1 MEHFLQQLQTIPEAA
16 ELIRRVDGGGCPAAV
31 SGLQPVQ
38 RACVGAAV
46 ARGTGRPAVFVCGD
60 EREARQLTADLAA
73 LTAQAPVLLLSRE
86 WQFRPGA
93 VSSRDW
99 ERSRLAALYALAN
112 GDAAVT
118 VATADALM
126 ARTLPPELLLSLSM
140 TLEAG
145 GQADLK
151 QLTGRLLAAGY
162 TRCDQVEGVGQF
174 ALRGG
179 ILDVFSPL
187 MDQPVRCEFFDD
199 EIDSMG
205 TFDPATQRRTANV
218 TSALLLPAAEV
229 LPRSAEGGLE
239 GLGETLLRLA
249 DKLAKKQ
256 KTETT
261 VARLREDGERLKNGA
276 VPGGMDRY
284 LAAVYPKV
292 TAGVHY
298 LPGDAVVFL
307 CESGRV
313 DERVKNALLQ
323 NKQDTEALLE
333 AGLLAGDYA
342 KLLLSGEELYA
353 ALEDFPVIM
362 ADSLPTSR
370 HPLKPR
376 GLLTMNARQLSS
388 YGGSLETA
396 VTDLEHYRANGSAVL
411 VLCAGESRAHNLH
424 RLLEERGIPAAVDLK
439 NAAMPKAGEV
449 RISLGAL
456 SAGCEW
462 PYLKLAVL
470 TEGQLTAPTQK
481 RLKLKKESNR
491 QKIQSYTDLSPGD
504 LVVHV
509 HHGVGRFAGIQRMP
523 VDGVEKDYIK
533 IDYAGGDCL
542 YVPVTQLD
550 LVSKYIGGGE
560 DQERQKLNKLGG
572 TEWARQKTKAKK
584 AAKDLAKGL
593 TQLYAE
599 RQRRPGF
606 AFSPDSPWQREFED
620 AFPYAE
626 TDDQLR
632 AIEEIKKDMEK
643 PRPMDRLLCGDVGY
657 GKTEVALRAVMKC
670 VLDGK
675 QAAILVPTTVLA
687 QQHYATAC
695 GRFKDFPVKIEV
707 LSRFTTAKEQKRI
720 LDAAKRGAVDLLI
733 GTHKLLQKGVEF
745 KDLGLL
751 IIDEEQRFGVTH
763 KERLKEMSRQV
774 DVLTLSATPIPRT
787 LNMALSGLRDMSTI
801 EEPPADRQ
809 PVQTY
814 VLEHD
819 WAILEDAMRKELSRG
834 GQIYYLHNRVES
846 IDLTASRIQKMLGP
860 EVRIVTGHGKMG
872 EQELSSVMQA
882 MVDGEADVLVC
893 TTIIETGIDIPNV
906 NTLIIEDA
914 DKMGLAQLHQI
925 RGRIG
930 RSARRAYAYLTYR
943 RGKILQE
950 TAAKRLS
957 AIREYVEFGSGFK
970 IAMRDLEIRGAGNL
984 LGPEQS
990 GYLMSVGYDLYLKLL
1005 EEAVLEERGEE
1016 KQIETECS
1024 ADLTVNANIP
1034 ERYVPAAEQRMDLY
1048 RRIAAI
1054 RSDDDASDLLD
1065 EMLDRYGEAPK
1076 SVLAL
1081 LDVALL
1087 RSAAAKAGVSDISQ
1101 KKDVLKF
1108 TLGVFRPEA
1117 LVSVC
1122 SLAKYK
1128 YRLTLAAGET
1138 PALSLKL
1145 KPGADVLESAMAL
1158 VEDLKLAS
1166 QANPS

>member
-1 MEHFLQQLQTIPEAA
+1 MERFLETLNTLPQVAQLAQLVES
-16 ELIRRVDGGGCPAAV
+16 GGCPAAV
-31 SGLQPVQ
+31 TGLQPVQ
-38 RACVGAAV
+38 RASVGAAV
-46 ARGTGRPAVFVCGD
+46 ARAAGRPAVFVCGD
-60 EREARQLTADLAA
+60 EREVQTLCADLET
-73 LTAQAPVLLLSRE
+73 LTGSRPVTLLGRE
-86 WQFRPGA
+86 WQLRPGA
-93 VSSRDW
+93 VASRDW
-99 ERSRLAALYALAN
+99 ERGRLAALYALAS
-112 GDAAVT
+112 GRAETV
-118 VATADALM
+118 VATADALLE
-126 ARTLPPELLLSLSM
+126 RTLPPALLKGLAV
-140 TLEAG
+140 TLELG
-145 GQADLK
+145 KRVDLK
-151 QLTGRLLAAGY
+151 ALTEGLLRGGY
-162 TRCDQVEGVGQF
+162 ARCDQVEGVGQF

-205 TFDPATQRRTANV
+205 AFDPGTQRRTRNLE
-218 TSALLLPAAEV
+218 TALLLPAAEV
-229 LPRSAEGGLE
+229 LPHAAPGGLT
-239 GLGETLLRLA
+239 GLAEALEALAARLE
-249 DKLAKKQ
+249 KKQ
-256 KTETT
+256 KAEAQVRT
-261 VARLREDGERLKNGA
+261 LREDAERLRAGA

-284 LAAVYPKV
+284 LAAVYKEV

-298 LPGDAVVFL
+298 LPADAVVFL
-307 CESGRV
+307 SESGRV
-313 DERVKNALLQ
+313 DERVKNTLLRL
-323 NKQDTEALLE
+323 KQDTEALLE
-333 AGLLAGDYA
+333 AGLMTGEYA
-342 KLLLSGEELYA
+342 RLCLGAEEFYA

-362 ADSLPTSR
+362 ENALPTSR
-370 HPLKPR
+370 YPLRPR
-376 GLLTMNARQLSS
+376 GLTAVNAKQLSS

-396 VTDLEHYRANGSAVL
+396 VTDLEHYRSAGSAVL
-411 VLCAGESRAHNLH
+411 MLCGGETRARNLL
-424 RLLEERGIPAAVDLK
+424 RMLEDRGIPATLDLK
-439 NAAMPKAGEV
+439 GAAMPAPGEV

-456 SAGCEW
+456 SAGSEW
-462 PYLKLAVL
+462 PALHLAVL
-470 TEGQLTAPTQK
+470 TEGQLSAPAVRRRQ
-481 RLKLKKESNR
+481 KLKTDSNR
-491 QKIQSYTDLSPGD
+491 QKLQSYTDLSPGD

-560 DQERQKLNKLGG
+560 DQERTRLNKLGG
-572 TEWARQKTKAKK
+572 TEWAKQKTKAKK
-584 AAKDLAKGL
+584 AVKDLAKGL

-620 AFPYAE
+620 AFDYAE

-632 AIEEIKKDMEK
+632 CIAEIKADMER

-675 QAAILVPTTVLA
+675 QSAILVPTTVLA
-687 QQHYATAC
+687 QQHYATAVN
-695 GRFKDFPVKIEV
+695 RFRDSPVKIEV

-720 LDAAKRGAVDLLI
+720 LGALKAGGVDLLI
-733 GTHKLLQKGVEF
+733 GTHKLLQKTVEF

-763 KERLKEMSRQV
+763 KERLKEISRQV

-787 LNMALSGLRDMSTI
+787 LNMALSGLRDMSTL

-819 WAILEDAMRKELSRG
+819 WAILEDAIRRELSRG
-834 GQIYYLHNRVES
+834 GQVYYLHNRVET
-846 IDLTASRIQKMLGP
+846 IDLTAARLQKMLGP
-860 EVRIVTGHGKMG
+860 EARIVTGHGQMS

-882 MVDGEADVLVC
+882 MVDGEADILVC

-914 DKMGLAQLHQI
+914 DKMGLSQLHQI

-930 RSARRAYAYLTYR
+930 RSARRAYAYLTFR
-943 RGKILQE
+943 RGKVLQE
-950 TAAKRLS
+950 TAAKRLA

-1005 EEAVLEERGEE
+1005 EEAVLEEQGQE
-1016 KQIETECS
+1016 KKVETECA
-1024 ADLTVNANIP
+1024 ADLTVNAHIP
-1034 ERYVPAAEQRMDLY
+1034 DRYVPSPEQRMDLY

-1054 RSDDDASDLLD
+1054 RTDEDASDLLD
-1065 EMLDRYGEAPK
+1065 ELLDRYGEAPK
-1076 SVLAL
+1076 AVLAL

-1087 RSAAAKAGVSDISQ
+1087 RAAAAKAGVSDISQ
-1101 KKDVLKF
+1101 KGNVLRLQ
-1108 TLGVFRPEA
+1108 LGLFRPAA
-1117 LVSVC
+1117 LAAVC
-1122 SLAKYK
+1122 GLAKYRR
-1128 YRLTLAAGET
+1128 RLTLAAGEV
-1138 PALSLKL
+1138 PALSLTL
-1145 KPGADVLESAMAL
+1145 KPGEDVLEAARTL
-1158 VEDLKLAS
+1158 VEDLTLA
-1166 QANPS
+1166 AEK

>member
-1 MEHFLQQLQTIPEAA
+1 MEQFLSKLQTIPEAA
-16 ELIRRVDGGGCPAAV
+16 ELIRRVEAGGCPAAV

-46 ARGTGRPAVFVCGD
+46 AAAAGRPAVFLCGD
-60 EREARQLTADLAA
+60 EREVRQLAGDLETLTGGAVVTLAA
-73 LTAQAPVLLLSRE
+73 RE

-93 VSSRDW
+93 VSSREW
-99 ERSRLAALYALAN
+99 ERRRLAALYAMAR
-112 GDAAVT
+112 GEARVV
-118 VATADALM
+118 VATAEALM
-126 ARTLPPELLLSLSM
+126 ARTLPPKLLAELSF

-145 GQADLK
+145 GRADPK
-151 QLTGRLLAAGY
+151 EIAEKLLAAGY

-179 ILDVFSPL
+179 ILDVYSPL
-187 MDQPVRCEFFDD
+187 TDQPVRCEFFDD

-205 TFDPATQRRTANV
+205 AFDPGTQRRTANV
-218 TSALLLPAAEV
+218 DAALVLPAAEV
-229 LPRSAEGGLE
+229 LPHCAPGGLA
-239 GLGETLLRLA
+239 GLAEALSALA
-249 DKLAKKQ
+249 RKAEKK
-256 KTETT
+256 KPDT
-261 VARLREDGERLKNGA
+261 AAHLREDAERFSAGA

-284 LAAVYPKV
+284 LTAVYPEAA
-292 TAGVHY
+292 AGVDY
-298 LPGDAVVFL
+298 LPADAVVFL

-313 DERVKNALLQ
+313 DESARGAALRLR
-323 NKQDTEALLE
+323 QDTETLLE
-333 AGLLAGDYA
+333 AGLMAGEHA
-342 KLLLSGEELYA
+342 HVCLSPEELYA

-370 HPLKPR
+370 HPLRPK
-376 GLLTMNARQLSS
+376 GLMSMTARQLSA
-388 YGGSLETA
+388 YGGSLEAA
-396 VTDLEHYRANGSAVL
+396 VADLEQYRAGGSGVL
-411 VLCAGESRAHNLH
+411 VLCGSEGRAGNLQ
-424 RLLEERGIPAAVDLK
+424 RMLEARGIRAAVDPGCAVL
-439 NAAMPKAGEV
+439 PGPGEV
-449 RISLGAL
+449 RIGVGAL

-462 PYLKLAVL
+462 PELKLAVL
-470 TEGQLTAPTQK
+470 TEGQLTAAPQK

-491 QKIQSYTDLSPGD
+491 QKIQSCTDLTPGD

-509 HHGVGRFAGIQRMP
+509 HHGVGRFAGIRRMP
-523 VDGVEKDYIK
+523 VDGVEKDYIQ

-542 YVPVTQLD
+542 YVPATSLD

-560 DQERQKLNKLGG
+560 DQEHRKLNKLGG

-584 AAKDLAKGL
+584 AARDLAKGL
-593 TQLYAE
+593 IDLYAQ
-599 RQRRPGF
+599 RQRQPGF
-606 AFSPDSPWQREFED
+606 AFSPDSPWQLEFEE

-632 AIEEIKKDMEK
+632 AVEEIKRDMEK

-675 QAAILVPTTVLA
+675 QAALLVPTTVLA

-695 GRFKDFPVKIEV
+695 GRFRDFPVKIEI
-707 LSRFTTAKEQKRI
+707 LTRYTTAKEQKRI
-720 LDAAKRGAVDLLI
+720 LDAASRGAVDLLI
-733 GTHKLLQKGVEF
+733 GTHKLLQKGVAF

-751 IIDEEQRFGVTH
+751 VIDEEQRFGVTH

-787 LNMALSGLRDMSTI
+787 LNMALSGLRDMSTL

-819 WAILEDAMRKELSRG
+819 WAIIEDAMRRELSRG
-834 GQIYYLHNRVES
+834 GQVYYLHNRVES
-846 IDLTASRIQKMLGP
+846 IDLTAARIQKMLGP
-860 EVRIVTGHGKMG
+860 EVRVVTGHGKMG
-872 EQELSSVMQA
+872 EQELTAVMQA

-893 TTIIETGIDIPNV
+893 TTIIETGIDISNV

-914 DKMGLAQLHQI
+914 DKMGLSQLHQI

-930 RSARRAYAYLTYR
+930 RSSRRAYAYLTYR
-943 RGKILQE
+943 RGKVLQE
-950 TAAKRLS
+950 NAAKRLA

-990 GYLMSVGYDLYLKLL
+990 GYLMTVGYDLYLKLL

-1016 KQIETECS
+1016 KQIETECA
-1024 ADLTVNANIP
+1024 ADLTVSANIP
-1034 ERYVPAAEQRMDLY
+1034 ERYVPSSEQRMDLY
-1048 RRIAAI
+1048 RRIAAV
-1054 RSDDDASDLLD
+1054 RTNDDASDLLD
-1065 EMLDRYGEAPK
+1065 EMLDRYGEAPR

-1087 RSAAAKAGVSDISQ
+1087 RAAAAKAGVSDISQ
-1101 KKDVLKF
+1101 KKDVLR
-1108 TLGVFRPEA
+1108 LQLARFRPEA
-1117 LVSVC
+1117 LVQVC
-1122 SLAKYK
+1122 GLSKYK
-1128 YRLTLAAGET
+1128 FRLTLAAGDV

-1145 KPGADVLESAMAL
+1145 KPGEDVLEAALTL

-1166 QANPS
+1166 GEESE